1 MKVILVY
8 ATSWF
13 GMVAIAIFNGVIRD
27 KFYGQFMSE
36 LSAHQ
41 LSTLIA
47 IILFG
52 AYIWNFTGI
61 YQIESQK
68 QAFVIGGLWLVMTI
82 IFEFFFG
89 HFAMGH
95 PWDKLFYDYN
105 LIKGRV
111 WVIVL
116 AWTTLAPYIFYRIRS

>member
-1 MKVILVY
+1 MKVVLVY

-68 QAFVIGGLWLVMTI
+68 QAFVIGGLWLIMTI
-82 IFEFFFG
+82 IFEFIFG